1 MKVGDSDSNT
11 SGRLQ
16 AEFCSIRDLFALV
29 SVKCLGLTFFSGHT
43 VELTFT
49 AAQTVGFTAL
59 CYSYGPVSVSVC
71 HKPA

>member
-29 SVKCLGLTFFSGHT
+29 SVKCLGLTFFLDT
-43 VELTFT
+43 L
-49 AAQTVGFTAL
+49 
-59 CYSYGPVSVSVC
+59 
-71 HKPA
+71 